1 MRCISWNCRGLGNS
15 RSIQNLQEIIRS
27 QRPSLIFLIETLVND
42 EKIEQLRI
50 QLGFDGK
57 FVVNRVGRGGG
68 IALLWKQPMTYNLLS
83 FQNNFIDVS
92 VHVPNKVVWRLT
104 CFYGFPER
112 NRRKDSWNL
121 LRILHGNSSLPWC
134 IFGDFNN
141 LLSPG
146 DKMGSVEHPS
156 WLFRGFSEAINDCA
170 LFELELMGH

>member
-1 MRCISWNCRGLGNS
+1 M
-15 RSIQNLQEIIRS
+15 
-27 QRPSLIFLIETLVND
+27 ND

-68 IALLWKQPMTYNLLS
+68 LALLRKQPMACNLLS

-104 CFYGFPER
+104 CFYGFLER

-121 LRILHGNSSLPWC
+121 LRILHGNSSLPWY
-134 IFGDFNN
+134 IFGDFND

-156 WLFRGFSEAINDCA
+156 WLFRGFSEALTDCG
-170 LFELELMGH
+170 LSELELLGHQFTWERGRGTTAWVQERLDRSFASVSQFA

>member
-1 MRCISWNCRGLGNS
+1 MRSFGLS
-15 RSIQNLQEIIRS
+15 ALRL
-27 QRPSLIFLIETLVND
+27 FLIETLVND
-42 EKIEQLRI
+42 EKIEQLII

-68 IALLWKQPMTYNLLS
+68 LALLWKQPMACNLLS

-134 IFGDFNN
+134 IFGNFND

-156 WLFRGFSEAINDCA
+156 
-170 LFELELMGH
+170 

>member
-15 RSIQNLQEIIRS
+15 RSIQNLREIIRS

-50 QLGFDGK
+50 QLGFDGM

-68 IALLWKQPMTYNLLS
+68 LALLWKQPMTCNLLS

-104 CFYGFPER
+104 CFYGF
-112 NRRKDSWNL
+112 L
-121 LRILHGNSSLPWC
+121 
-134 IFGDFNN
+134 
-141 LLSPG
+141 
-146 DKMGSVEHPS
+146 
-156 WLFRGFSEAINDCA
+156 
-170 LFELELMGH
+170 